1 MSDSPNLGLPF
12 IEAAQAQKHVTH
24 NEALAMLDAFVQT
37 TVLAMSATAP
47 PAPPVEGARVV
58 VGAGAAGAFAGREG
72 RLAMYDAG
80 AWRFFAPRAGWLV
93 WSTADRCAFVHDGAA
108 WVRFDASI
116 SRLQQL
122 SLLGVGT
129 TADATNPLAVSAGNA
144 LFTARSSGEGGDGS
158 LRFKLN
164 KEAAGRTVS
173 QLYQTN
179 WSGRAETGLVG
190 DDRWRVRVSGDG
202 QAWSDPLIAST
213 SGVEIGGQLTVASGV
228 RASAAPWVDLSCV
241 WNNVAVTFVAARL
254 ALTDTASAAAS
265 RFVEYWRNGAAVYAV
280 SKAGALLSASGANAA
295 PGQSFIAD
303 PDTGFTNPAADTIG
317 FVAGGV
323 EQARLT
329 AGGTFAVGS
338 VGADFGRVWK
348 AVFSGNVATVVQAG
362 VVNGNTGATASALI
376 SLISG
381 APNVFVN
388 MEVNNGAGN
397 GFGQE
402 TFGAGVTSHR
412 VVFGGSERFRFAASG
427 DLQMGGANTVL
438 TAARHLVLRA
448 YPRTAAPAGS
458 IVGETIFI
466 TNPASGSPRPFHW
479 TGAAWLDGAGVAF

>member
-37 TVLAMSATAP
+37 TVLAMSATQP
-47 PAPPVEGARVV
+47 PAQPAEGVRVV
-58 VGAGAAGAFAGREG
+58 IAAGALGAFAGREG
-72 RLAMYDAG
+72 RLAMFDAG

-93 WSTADRCAFVHDGAA
+93 WSTAERCAFVYDGAA
-108 WVRFDASI
+108 WIRFESSI

-129 TADATNPLAVSAGNA
+129 AADATNPLAVSAGNA
-144 LFTARSSGEGGDGS
+144 LFTARYASGGGDGS

-164 KEAAGRTVS
+164 KEAAGMTVS

-202 QAWSDPLIAST
+202 QTWSDPLIAST
-213 SGVEIGGQLTVASGV
+213 NGVEIGGQLTVAGGA

-265 RFVEYWRNGAAVYAV
+265 RFVEYWRNGVAVYAV
-280 SKAGALLSASGANAA
+280 SKSGALLSASGANAA

-303 PDTGFTNPAADTIG
+303 PDTGFTNPAANTVG

-329 AGGTFAVGS
+329 PTGTFAVGS
-338 VGADFGRVWK
+338 NGADFGRVWR
-348 AVFSGNVATVVQAG
+348 AVFSGNLATGVQAG
-362 VVNGNTGATASALI
+362 VVNLNTGPTASAAF
-376 SLISG
+376 SLMTG
-381 APNVFVN
+381 AANAFATL
-388 MEVNNGAGN
+388 EVNNGSGDVFSQQAL
-397 GFGQE
+397 
-402 TFGAGVTSHR
+402 GAGVNSHR
-412 VVFGGSERFRFAASG
+412 VMFGAAERFRFAASG

-438 TAARHLVLRA
+438 TAARHFVLRA
-448 YPRTAAPAGS
+448 YARTAAPAGA

-479 TGAAWLDGAGVAF
+479 TGTAWLDGAGVAF